1 MKYYVTL
8 SSSSPRE
15 VIAPGLSVFVLTLT
29 GPTFSLLLSLLLS
42 LRQLSLHQP
51 LDCRL
56 ACPVPGPVTAA
67 GQTRLQGST
76 VTRHSNKVA
85 EQIKVNND
93 DILSRTDWFLAD
105 IWVSQPTPV
114 FTEESL
120 NSTRVLS
127 PFILAGVDW
136 LRRFCHRSLEILIVL
151 WRRLDRDDPPVEVGT
166 VGDWHLSQ
174 QGHIG
179 LSLRV
184 ELQCFVLI

>member
-1 MKYYVTL
+1 M
-8 SSSSPRE
+8 S
-15 VIAPGLSVFVLTLT
+15 
-29 GPTFSLLLSLLLS
+29 
-42 LRQLSLHQP
+42 
-51 LDCRL
+51 
-56 ACPVPGPVTAA
+56 
-67 GQTRLQGST
+67 QTVQ
-76 VTRHSNKVA
+76 
-85 EQIKVNND
+85 
-93 DILSRTDWFLAD
+93 FLANISGLED
-105 IWVSQPTPV
+105 TSI

-120 NSTRVLS
+120 DTTRVLS

-151 WRRLDRDDPPVEVGT
+151 RGRLDRDDPPVEVGT

>member
-1 MKYYVTL
+1 VKYYVTL

-67 GQTRLQGST
+67 GQTRL
-76 VTRHSNKVA
+76 
-85 EQIKVNND
+85 
-93 DILSRTDWFLAD
+93 AD

-151 WRRLDRDDPPVEVGT
+151 RRRLDRDDPPVEVGT